1 MEVTMEDPTPAPT
14 VTTTTTTLDE
24 TAIATFAATHPKLY
38 ILTPCYGGACMV
50 TYVSCLLA
58 TVELFRKYGIRL
70 QIEFCRNDSLVPRAR
85 NNLIARAMNDPE
97 MTHILFIDSDIN
109 WQPMDVLKLMMSGA
123 PVVGGVYPL
132 KRYHWHRLFHDP
144 VNPYN
149 TNIVQS
155 LIQRKQ
161 NSQLHDMMTDEEMVR
176 ANLVSYNVNYLTNN
190 LVIDNNLAEV
200 RHVATGF
207 MMIARTTI
215 ERMSEAYPETKY
227 VDDVQFLNAEENAF
241 AHALFDC
248 QVKDGHYF
256 SEDWMF
262 CHRWNALGGKVF
274 IHVTVNLTHSGVEDF
289 SGCYLASILP

>member
-1 MEVTMEDPTPAPT
+1 MEVTMEDPAPAPA

-97 MTHILFIDSDIN
+97 MTHMLFIDSDIN
-109 WQPMDVLKLMMSGA
+109 WQPLDVLKLMMAGA

-132 KRYHWHRLFHDP
+132 KRYHWQRLFHDP

-241 AHALFDC
+241 AYALFDC